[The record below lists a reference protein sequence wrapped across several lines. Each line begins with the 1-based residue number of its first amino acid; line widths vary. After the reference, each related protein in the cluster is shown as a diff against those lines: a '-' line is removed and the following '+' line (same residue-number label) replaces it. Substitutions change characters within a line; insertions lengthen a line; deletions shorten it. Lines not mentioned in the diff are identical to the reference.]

1 MPHKIAIR
9 VDPDDDVLV
18 ALTDIKSSEEI
29 EPGLITKELIPAKQK
44 LAAKDFNDGDDI
56 TMYGVVVGSTKKSIR
71 SGELIST
78 ENVTHKSSPYEGKNI
93 ETSWD
98 VPDVSKYA
106 DKTFNGYHRSD
117 GKVGTA
123 NHWIFVPLVFCE
135 SRNLEMLKSAL
146 KKTLGYSF
154 DDPYTS
160 FAQDLKKAYEEG
172 SNEDNLRELKSNKFT
187 KQKKPLF
194 ENIDGLKFLDH

>member
-1 MPHKIAIR
+1 MMEMTSQCMESQQVRLKSQY
-9 VDPDDDVLV
+9 DP
-18 ALTDIKSSEEI
+18 
-29 EPGLITKELIPAKQK
+29 
-44 LAAKDFNDGDDI
+44 
-56 TMYGVVVGSTKKSIR
+56 
-71 SGELIST
+71 GELIST

-98 VPDVSKYA
+98 VSDVSKYA

-187 KQKKPLF
+187 KQKNPLF
-194 ENIDGLKFLDH
+194 ENIDGLKFLDQCEKSHPHKNEQQQTQTTNSELINLQC